1 MSLTL
6 YETVQRIV
14 QDELG
19 RSRTAEIG
27 IVQEQ
32 HPHAS
37 DGDSDNYACTVNLRD
52 SGLVLRRVPVATDQ
66 IGAVRIPAVGEMVL
80 VQFIGGD
87 LNAPV
92 ITGRLYNDEDRP
104 PVNDEGQAILHL
116 PLGASDDDAVHIE
129 LHSGDTRSLTIKLGS
144 TLTVQAQD
152 DDPVIQLAVDEDK
165 AVVTIDRDGAVTIT
179 SKGSL
184 KLEGADISIE
194 AKSGD
199 LTLKGTKVNI
209 N

>member
-1 MSLTL
+1 VSLTL

-27 IVQEQ
+27 VVQEQ

-66 IGAVRIPAVGEMVL
+66 IGAVRIPAVGDMVL

-104 PVNDEGQAILHL
+104 PVNDDGQAILHL
-116 PLGASDDDAVHIE
+116 PLGASDDDAVLIV

-144 TLTVQAQD
+144 VLTLQAQD

>member
-1 MSLTL
+1 VSLTL

-37 DGDSDNYACTVNLRD
+37 EGDSDNYSCTINLRD

-104 PVNDEGQAILHL
+104 PVSDDGQAVLHL
-116 PLGASDDDAVHIE
+116 PLDAGDDDAVHIE

-144 TLTVQAQD
+144 ALTLQAQD
-152 DDPVIQLAVDEDK
+152 DDPVIELSVDDGK
-165 AVVTIDRDGAVTIT
+165 AVVKIDRDGAVTIT
-179 SKGSL
+179 SEGSL
-184 KLEGADISIE
+184 KLEGTDISIE

-199 LTLKGTKVNI
+199 LTLKGAKVNI